1 MYGLHG
7 SLHFELAKIFYR
19 QDKTKLAEHHINK
32 VIINNKP
39 VLYCCCCCYYCCC
52 YYCCYIIRQ
61 YLLITTITIKTVIYT

>member
-39 VLYCCCCCYYCCC
+39 VLYCCCCCYYCC
-52 YYCCYIIRQ
+52 YIIRQ